1 MDTMKPLA
9 TNKKAH
15 FNYEI
20 LEKIEAGIVLT
31 GIEAKAVKTGKA
43 DLSGSFAIIRNN
55 KISLVNCSISPY
67 QPKNI
72 NFIYESDRTK
82 KLLLNKKE
90 IEYLIGKIK
99 QKNLTLIPLRMYNKH
114 GLVKVELGLA
124 KGKKKFDKRETIK
137 KRETKR
143 NVDRAKR
150 GLY

>member
-1 MDTMKPLA
+1 MKPLA
-9 TNKKAH
+9 TNKKAY

-31 GIEAKAVKTGKA
+31 GIETKAVKTGKA
-43 DLSGSFAIIRNN
+43 NLAGSFAIIRDN
-55 KISLVNCSISPY
+55 KVSLVNCSISPY

-72 NFIYESDRTK
+72 NFIYEPERTK

-90 IEYLIGKIK
+90 IEYLKGKIK

-114 GLVKVELGLA
+114 GLIKIELGLA

-137 KRETKR
+137 KREMKR
-143 NVDRAKR
+143 NIDRAKK
-150 GLY
+150 GEY

>member
-1 MDTMKPLA
+1 MKTLA

-15 FNYEI
+15 FDYEI
-20 LEKIEAGIVLT
+20 LEKIEAGIILS

-72 NFIYESDRTK
+72 NFIYEPDRTK

-99 QKNLTLIPLRMYNKH
+99 QKNLTLIPLRMYTKH
-114 GLVKVELGLA
+114 GLVKVELALA

>member
-1 MDTMKPLA
+1 MKTLA

-20 LEKIEAGIVLT
+20 LEKIEAGIILS

-72 NFIYESDRTK
+72 NFIYEPDRTK

-99 QKNLTLIPLRMYNKH
+99 QKNLTLIPLRMYTKH
-114 GLVKVELGLA
+114 GLVKVELALA

>member
-1 MDTMKPLA
+1 MKTLA

-31 GIEAKAVKTGKA
+31 GIEAKSVKTGKA

-55 KISLVNCSISPY
+55 SISLINCSVSPY

-72 NFIYESDRTK
+72 NFIYEPDRTK
-82 KLLLNKKE
+82 KLLVNKKE
-90 IEYLIGKIK
+90 IEYLSGKIK
-99 QKNLTLIPLRMYNKH
+99 QKNLTLIPLRMYTKH

-143 NVDRAKR
+143 NTDRAKR

>member
-1 MDTMKPLA
+1 MKTLA

-55 KISLVNCSISPY
+55 KISLLNCSISPY

-72 NFIYESDRTK
+72 NFIYEPDRTK

>member
-1 MDTMKPLA
+1 MKTLA

-15 FNYEI
+15 FDYEI

-31 GIEAKAVKTGKA
+31 GIETKAVKTGKA
-43 DLSGSFAIIRNN
+43 NLAGSFAIIRDN

-72 NFIYESDRTK
+72 NFIYNPDRTK

-90 IEYLIGKIK
+90 IEHLKGKIK
-99 QKNLTLIPLRMYNKH
+99 QQNLTLIPLRMYNKH
-114 GLVKVELGLA
+114 GLIKIELGLA

-137 KRETKR
+137 KRESKR
-143 NVDRAKR
+143 KMDRAKR
-150 GLY
+150 GEI